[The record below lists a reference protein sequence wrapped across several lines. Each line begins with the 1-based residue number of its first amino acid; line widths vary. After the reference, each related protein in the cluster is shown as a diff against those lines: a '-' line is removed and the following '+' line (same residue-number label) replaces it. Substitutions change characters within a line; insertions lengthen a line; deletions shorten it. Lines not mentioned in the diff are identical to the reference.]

1 MGVSW
6 HECYAPF
13 DCSIKGRIDMQ
24 SSIAATAPGGKL
36 DDEFRLRLQ
45 RSSHETVPVVEAGT
59 SYEHEDGRIADA
71 IRSMR
76 RADGPVRIL
85 EAGCGNRW
93 PIDLG
98 NLDYH
103 LVGVDLD
110 AEALKIRTTVRK
122 DLHEAIVG
130 DLCTT
135 PLPAASFDVVYNAFV
150 LEHIER
156 ADLALENMIQALR
169 PGGLLV
175 IRLPDPQS
183 ARGFVTRRTPFWF
196 HVFFAKYVEK
206 RPNAGKPGYAP
217 YPTHYHRAVW
227 KDSLLA
233 MSASHG
239 LRCFWMVS
247 DDHAREEKGF
257 LGSMARGAAHVI
269 GALSFGTLSS
279 SHTNLIYFL
288 RKAG

>member
-1 MGVSW
+1 
-6 HECYAPF
+6 
-13 DCSIKGRIDMQ
+13 MQ
-24 SSIAATAPGGKL
+24 RSLAATSADAGL
-36 DDEFRLRLQ
+36 DHEFRRRLE
-45 RSSHETVPVVEAGT
+45 RSSTDTVPVLEAGT
-59 SYEHEDGRIADA
+59 SYAHEDGRIADA

-76 RADGPVRIL
+76 KPDGPVRIL

-103 LVGVDLD
+103 LVGVDFD
-110 AEALKIRTTVRK
+110 AEALRIRTTVRK

-135 PLPAASFDVVYNAFV
+135 PLPAASFDVVYSAFV

-156 ADLALENMIQALR
+156 ADLALENMIQALK

-206 RPNAGKPGYAP
+206 RPNAGQPGYAP

-239 LRCFWMVS
+239 LRCFWMVA
-247 DDHAREEKGF
+247 DNHAREEKGA
-257 LGSMARGAAHVI
+257 LGSLARGAAHGI
-269 GALSFGTLSS
+269 GLMSFGNLSS

-288 RKAG
+288 RKSGG

>member
-1 MGVSW
+1 
-6 HECYAPF
+6 
-13 DCSIKGRIDMQ
+13 MQ
-24 SSIAATAPGGKL
+24 SSLEATGADTAL
-36 DDEFRLRLQ
+36 EHEFRRRLQ
-45 RSSHETVPVVEAGT
+45 MSSVDSKPVLEAGT
-59 SYEHEDGRIADA
+59 SYQHEDGRIADA
-71 IRSMR
+71 IRSLKKP
-76 RADGPVRIL
+76 DGPVRIL

-98 NLDYH
+98 NLDYN

-110 AEALKIRTTVRK
+110 AEALNIRTTVRK
-122 DLHEAIVG
+122 DLHESVLG

-135 PLPAASFDVVYNAFV
+135 PLPPASFDVVYSAFV

-156 ADLALENMIQALR
+156 ADLALENIIQALK

-217 YPTHYHRAVW
+217 YPTHYHRSVW

-239 LRCFWMVS
+239 LHCFWMLS
-247 DDHAREEKGF
+247 DNHAREEKGA
-257 LGSMARGAAHVI
+257 LGSLARAAAHGI
-269 GALSFGTLSS
+269 SLMSFGQLSS
-279 SHTNLIYFL
+279 SHTSLIYFL
-288 RKAG
+288 RKAGG